1 MATTST
7 HRRHVL
13 ALAMLVIVGIHILGN
28 QKVAAASCN
37 ETLSSLV
44 SKCSRFVQIPGP
56 RDLPSD
62 ACCQAMKQVTVGEL
76 PCLCKFVTPAA
87 LKVISMEKAVFVAR
101 TCGVTVPA
109 GTVCGSY
116 TVPPNFV

>member
-44 SKCSRFVQIPGP
+44 SQIAP
-56 RDLPSD
+56 DSFKF
-62 ACCQAMKQVTVGEL
+62 QAQETY
-76 PCLCKFVTPAA
+76 PPTPVV
-87 LKVISMEKAVFVAR
+87 KR
-101 TCGVTVPA
+101 
-109 GTVCGSY
+109 
-116 TVPPNFV
+116 